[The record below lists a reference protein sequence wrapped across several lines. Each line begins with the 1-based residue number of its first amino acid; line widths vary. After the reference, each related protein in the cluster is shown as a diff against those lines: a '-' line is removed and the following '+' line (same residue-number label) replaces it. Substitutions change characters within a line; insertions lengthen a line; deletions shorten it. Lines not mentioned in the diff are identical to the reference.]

1 MCREDNKEHEPINVF
16 QARVYTVTDHL
27 ALKQSFVSEKEAME
41 VIGGLLGDERYGAT
55 YSRWTIR
62 VIDPFLKMWKVHH
75 LVENTKAIK
84 GNEQEQ
90 ITDKWRVTF
99 YDMGD
104 AKFIRKE
111 YTEQPDHERIKK
123 MLITSNSFY
132 CIISIH
138 EEGTAEG
145 RYIITSMIV
154 NKDFHIGIQSD
165 YDIVAHHEESLKN
178 QTEPLEKIYE
188 QLFLEDAMETQQ
200 INKERAELLRQAG
213 KEAQVQSEASED

>member
-1 MCREDNKEHEPINVF
+1 MSRETNEEHEPINVF

-27 ALKQSFVSEKEAME
+27 ALKQAFTSEKEAMQ
-41 VIGGLLGDERYGAT
+41 VISGFIDDEHYGAT

-62 VIDPFLKMWKVHH
+62 VIDPYLKVWKIHQ
-75 LVENTKAIK
+75 LAENPKAIK

-104 AKFIRKE
+104 AKFIRKT
-111 YTEQPDHERIKK
+111 YAEQPDLVEIKK

-132 CIISIH
+132 CTISIH
-138 EEGTAEG
+138 DEGTAEG
-145 RYIITSMIV
+145 RYLITSMIV
-154 NKDFHIGIQSD
+154 NKDFHIEIQAD

-178 QTEPLEKIYE
+178 PKEPLEKIYE
-188 QLFLEDAMETQQ
+188 HLFIEDAKETMQ
-200 INKERAELLRQAG
+200 INKEREELLRQAEQAR
-213 KEAQVQSEASED
+213 KDESED